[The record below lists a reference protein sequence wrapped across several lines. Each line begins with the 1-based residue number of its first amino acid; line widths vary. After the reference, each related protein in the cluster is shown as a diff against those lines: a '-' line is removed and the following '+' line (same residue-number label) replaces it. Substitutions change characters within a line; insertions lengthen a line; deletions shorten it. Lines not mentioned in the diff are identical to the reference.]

1 MFDEDLPL
9 AEKLRRAAAEALG
22 HRDRVL
28 KSAELLPFWERIP
41 LQGTADKF
49 AAFSSELEEIAEQM
63 SAGER
68 GGSAETEP
76 PCPPELLIR
85 IEDALDRYEDALAE
99 LGGIADELAEEA
111 DEDSS
116 EPIH

>member
-1 MFDEDLPL
+1 MLDENRPL
-9 AEKLRRAAAEALG
+9 GEQLRQAAAEALG

-28 KSAELLPFWERIP
+28 KAAELLPFWERIP
-41 LQGTADKF
+41 IEQTADKLM
-49 AAFSSELEEIAEQM
+49 AFSTELQEIAEQL

-68 GGSAETEP
+68 EGSAETE

-85 IEDALDRYEDALAE
+85 IEDALDRYEAALAE
-99 LGGIADELAEEA
+99 LGGIADELSEEV
-111 DEDSS
+111 EEESS